1 MLHQIFYIM
10 GIILLI
16 TGTALMDSSHVI
28 VPVIVII
35 AGFAFL
41 VLGAREEGNLK
52 KGGRRE

>member
-1 MLHQIFYIM
+1 MLHKIFYIM
-10 GIILLI
+10 GIILLV

>member
-1 MLHQIFYIM
+1 MLDKIFYIM
-10 GIILLI
+10 GIILLV

-41 VLGAREEGNLK
+41 ILGAREEGNLK

>member
-1 MLHQIFYIM
+1 MLDKIFYIM
-10 GIILLI
+10 GIILLV